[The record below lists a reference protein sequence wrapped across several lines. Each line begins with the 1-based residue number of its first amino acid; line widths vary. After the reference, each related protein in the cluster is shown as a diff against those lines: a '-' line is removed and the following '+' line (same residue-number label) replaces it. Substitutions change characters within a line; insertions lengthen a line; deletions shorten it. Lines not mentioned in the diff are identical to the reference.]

1 MTNGVQQAGVP
12 PALQPIAEALSKAEA
27 AIQKAE
33 AMVPPQP
40 LQVDISL
47 I

>member
-1 MTNGVQQAGVP
+1 MTNGVQQAGAP